1 MTRYVTLL
9 RFTEQGMKNLNQ
21 STTRAAAFEKA
32 AAKAGVQIE
41 AQYWTTG
48 SYDGVLIFS
57 AREETDAMR
66 CLAALAAAAN
76 VRADALRAFTADE
89 FDKNAGFALR

>member
-9 RFTEQGMKNLNQ
+9 RFTEQGMKNLDQ
-21 STTRAAAFEKA
+21 STSRAAAFEKA
-32 AAKAGVQIE
+32 ASKAGVKIE

-57 AREETDAMR
+57 AKEETDAMR

-76 VRADALRAFTADE
+76 VRSEALRAFTAEE
-89 FDKNAGFALR
+89 FDRNAGFTAG